1 MKKLFLILFLFVIS
15 CAGSTNKESAPETDS
30 VRAELTTVDPDQF
43 MAKTMEVPIFVGES
57 DQSISKSI
65 GAPVPVV
72 LPETISVQKDTN
84 IKKKAVEKRALDISK
99 LDTTSF
105 VPELKANIEK
115 INYQQK
121 QLDSL
126 LTRKKK

>member
-30 VRAELTTVDPDQF
+30 IKAELTTVDPDQF

-72 LPETISVQKDTN
+72 LPETISVKKDT
-84 IKKKAVEKRALDISK
+84 IVKRTIEKRSMNISK

-105 VPELKANIEK
+105 IPELKANVEK

>member
-30 VRAELTTVDPDQF
+30 IKAELTTVDPDQF

-65 GAPVPVV
+65 GAPIPVV
-72 LPETISVQKDTN
+72 LPETISVKKDT
-84 IKKKAVEKRALDISK
+84 IVKKTVEKRSLNISK

-105 VPELKANIEK
+105 IPELKANVEK

>member
-30 VRAELTTVDPDQF
+30 IKAELTTVDPDQF

-72 LPETISVQKDTN
+72 LPETISVKKDT
-84 IKKKAVEKRALDISK
+84 IVKKTVEKRSLNISK

-105 VPELKANIEK
+105 IPELKANVEK

>member
-72 LPETISVQKDTN
+72 LPETISVKKDT
-84 IKKKAVEKRALDISK
+84 IVKKTVEKRSLNISK

-105 VPELKANIEK
+105 IPELKANVEK

>member
-15 CAGSTNKESAPETDS
+15 CAGSTNKEAAPETDS
-30 VRAELTTVDPDQF
+30 IKAELTTVDPDQF

-65 GAPVPVV
+65 GAPIPVV
-72 LPETISVQKDTN
+72 LPETISVKKDT
-84 IKKKAVEKRALDISK
+84 IVKKTVEKRSLNISK

-105 VPELKANIEK
+105 IPELKANVEK

>member
-30 VRAELTTVDPDQF
+30 IKAELTTVDPDQF

-65 GAPVPVV
+65 GAPIPVV
-72 LPETISVQKDTN
+72 LPETISVKKDT
-84 IKKKAVEKRALDISK
+84 IVKRTIEKRSMNISK

-105 VPELKANIEK
+105 IPELKANVEK